1 MEQSVAPHW
10 LFQQWKDQTCA
21 DMTFHK
27 SIIQYFVFTKYSFE
41 KKFVLQA
48 PPLHAFGFCV
58 ASLHKNYNVNKRTCN
73 VKLKYAT

>member
-48 PPLHAFGFCV
+48 PPLHAFGICIKITM
-58 ASLHKNYNVNKRTCN
+58 LNKHTCN
-73 VKLKYAT
+73 VKLKYAI